1 MTGLVIWVG
10 RYRHKQAFGKN
21 LLQTLADIIRV
32 VKI

>member
-10 RYRHKQAFGKN
+10 RYKHKQAFGKN
-21 LLQTLADIIRV
+21 LVQTLADIIRV